1 MKVFFACVFII
12 CCLTSPACQRPLS
25 SAQGNSDPVTHK
37 EWTALL
43 KKHVGADGLVDY
55 QGFVRDSLLLNSYLD
70 LLATHHP
77 AKHWTREQQ
86 MAYWINA
93 YNAFTVK
100 LIVDHYPVASIKDIK
115 RGIPFVNSVWDVKFI
130 RIGSETYD
138 LNVIEHQILRKEF
151 GDARIHAA
159 INCASISCPQLRNAA
174 YVAEELDK
182 QLDAAM
188 SLFINDPT
196 RNKVSSG
203 SAELSAIFNW
213 FSGDFKDN
221 AGSVRDFVNQFAKT
235 KLLENGKISYMDYN
249 WSLNDTQ

>member
-1 MKVFFACVFII
+1 
-12 CCLTSPACQRPLS
+12 
-25 SAQGNSDPVTHK
+25 
-37 EWTALL
+37 
-43 KKHVGADGLVDY
+43 
-55 QGFVRDSLLLNSYLD
+55 
-70 LLATHHP
+70 
-77 AKHWTREQQ
+77 
-86 MAYWINA
+86 
-93 YNAFTVK
+93 
-100 LIVDHYPVASIKDIK
+100 
-115 RGIPFVNSVWDVKFI
+115 VWDVKFI